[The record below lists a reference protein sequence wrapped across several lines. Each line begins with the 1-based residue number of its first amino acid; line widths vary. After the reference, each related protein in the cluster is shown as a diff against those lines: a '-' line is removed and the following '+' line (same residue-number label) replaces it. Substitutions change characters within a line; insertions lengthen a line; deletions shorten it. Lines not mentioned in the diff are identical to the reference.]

1 MALTDNLVSY
11 WKMDEASGNRA
22 DAHGANT
29 LTDNNTVG
37 AATGIINNAAD
48 FELSSSESLSILDV
62 TQSGLDLAGDMTIS
76 MWIKPES
83 MTGSHGLVTKFRD
96 LAGNKSYRL
105 HCTTTDIALTLTSN
119 GTTETSAIWT
129 FTLSAGTWYH
139 LVLVYTASAGS
150 ATLYVNN
157 TSQGA
162 KTGLSTSVFNS
173 VSVFRLGSR
182 SSALD
187 VAEQFFDGLMDEVGI
202 WSRTLSS
209 TEVATLYGGG
219 AGLAYPLSTT
229 NIKTINGLA
238 VGSVK
243 TFDGLAIAS
252 VKTINGLS

>member
-48 FELSSSESLSILDV
+48 FELSSSESLSITDAA
-62 TQSGLDLAGDMTIS
+62 QSGLDIVGDMSIS

-83 MTGSHGLVTKFRD
+83 MTASHGLVTKFQD
-96 LAGNKSYRL
+96 VAGSKSYRL
-105 HCTTTDIALTLTSN
+105 HCTTTTIDLTLTAN
-119 GTTETSAIWT
+119 GILETAASWT

-139 LVLVYTASAGS
+139 LVLAYTASAGS
-150 ATLYVNN
+150 ADLYINN
-157 TSQGA
+157 SSQGT
-162 KTGLSTSVFNS
+162 KTGLSTSIFNS
-173 VSVFRLGSR
+173 MSVFRLGAR

-187 VAEQFFDGLMDEVGI
+187 VAEQFYDGLMDEVGI
-202 WSRTLSS
+202 WSRVLTSG
-209 TEVATLYGGG
+209 EVTSLYGGG

-229 NIKTINGLA
+229 SIKTINGLA
-238 VGSVK
+238 KASVK